1 MNHVWKGGVSRLEF
15 AGGGGGGGEGEI
27 EQVDGTLGQ

>member
-15 AGGGGGGGEGEI
+15 AGGGGGGEGEI